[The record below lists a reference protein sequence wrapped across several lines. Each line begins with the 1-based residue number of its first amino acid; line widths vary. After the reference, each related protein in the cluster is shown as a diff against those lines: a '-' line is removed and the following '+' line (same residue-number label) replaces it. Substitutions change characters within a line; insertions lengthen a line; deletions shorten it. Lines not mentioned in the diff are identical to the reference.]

1 MKQTKLLKRK
11 RINTILSE
19 IFNYSLTI
27 VEAPMGFGKTTAV
40 KTFLTDMKTPYLWI
54 AFLNSSAS
62 STFFWEKFS
71 NEVLKID
78 ENSGKKLKKLGFPM
92 DAPQIEKILY
102 ILNNIN
108 YKEKTVL
115 VIDDY
120 HLSKELKL
128 YKFIEQIILN
138 DIDNL
143 HIVLITRDTSNINFS
158 ELFSKG
164 KCYVV
169 SQQQLKFNEDEIR
182 QYCLM
187 IYCNISNDDLR
198 KISEYTDGWISL
210 TYMML
215 LALKEGI
222 PIGMN
227 NTVDKLV
234 ENTLFNTYDNQVKT
248 FLLKLSVMDDFTAKQ
263 ASFVT
268 GEEKASVILKKLNK
282 KNSFV
287 FYDEQTHKYKI
298 HNVLLDFLRIKQ
310 NFKEE
315 ELNNIYRKLGQWY
328 LKEKEFVTAYGYFNR
343 AGDTEY
349 ILSQFNNPDNISNNL
364 TRFEGSFEMFEN
376 TSEELL
382 IKYPIA
388 YLQHIFNSILKG
400 NDKIRKNSLKKL
412 DKLQKFYENIEN
424 MDLNYKNRII
434 AEILIIKKFTK
445 FNHLELMGTYND
457 KALKL
462 LNGKQSY
469 IMLRENEFT
478 FGSPHLFYIY
488 FRDEGTFKELL
499 GFAKNRMV
507 MHSKISD
514 GCGTGSEYLLEAEY
528 SLETGNF
535 PEAELNSFKAIY
547 KAETKS
553 QISVIICAY
562 FNLTRLYILQGKIK
576 EGIEN
581 LNSLNKDI
589 ETADSHIFNTTL
601 DLCKG
606 YIYACL
612 KQKDKIPY
620 WLQTGDMSDAN
631 FLYQGMAFNYII
643 YGKAVML
650 SGNYINLEMLSES
663 FVEHFSIFSNQLGF
677 IHNGIFKAAALYHL
691 YGIEKGVS
699 ALEKVI
705 LSAQADNIIMPFVE
719 NASYIMDMLYIIEN
733 NDSNNE
739 YVKKI
744 IHYGKQYNESLNKNK
759 LDKIILSPRE
769 IEVLSLIAEGL
780 KREDVASHL
789 RMSQE
794 TVRTHLRNI
803 YQKLGASGKISAIK
817 MARLSGII

>member
-11 RINTILSE
+11 RINKILSE

-40 KTFLTDMKTPYLWI
+40 KNFLFDLKTPYLWI

-71 NEVLKID
+71 NEIMKID
-78 ENSGKKLKKLGFPM
+78 ENSAKKLKKLGFPI
-92 DAPQIEKILY
+92 DAPQVEKIVY
-102 ILNNIN
+102 ILNNID

-120 HLSKELKL
+120 HLSREIKL

-138 DIDNL
+138 DIDNF
-143 HIVLITRDTSNINFS
+143 HIVLITRDTTNINFS

-169 SQQQLKFNEDEIR
+169 SQQQLKFNKDELKK
-182 QYCLM
+182 YCLM
-187 IYCNISNDDLR
+187 MYDSISDSDLT

-210 TYMML
+210 TYMMV
-215 LALKEGI
+215 LALKDGI
-222 PIGMN
+222 PVGMN
-227 NTVDKLV
+227 STVDELV
-234 ENTLFNTYDNQVKT
+234 ENTLFNPYDNQVKN
-248 FLLKLSVMDDFTAKQ
+248 FLLKLSIMDDFTAKQ
-263 ASFVT
+263 AFFVT
-268 GEEKASVILKKLNK
+268 EEEKSSVILKKLNK
-282 KNSFV
+282 KNSFI

-298 HNVLLDFLRIKQ
+298 HNVLLDFLRTKQ

-315 ELNNIYRKLGQWY
+315 ELHNIYRKLGHWY
-328 LKEKEFVTAYGYFNR
+328 LKEKKFVTAYSYFNR

-349 ILSQFNNPDNISNNL
+349 ILSQFNNPENISNNL
-364 TRFEGSFEMFEN
+364 TEFKGSFEMFEN

-382 IKYPIA
+382 VKYPIA

-400 NDKIRKNSLKKL
+400 NDKIRKNCLIKL
-412 DKLQKFYENIEN
+412 DKLQNFYKNIENIE
-424 MDLNYKNRII
+424 LNYKNRII

-457 KALKL
+457 KALEL

-469 IMLRENEFT
+469 IMLRQNGFT
-478 FGSPHLFYIY
+478 FGSPHLLYIY
-488 FRDEGTFKELL
+488 FRNEGSFKELL
-499 GFAKNRMV
+499 KFAKNRMI

-535 PEAELNSFKAIY
+535 HKAELNSFKAIY
-547 KAETKS
+547 KAETKA
-553 QISVIICAY
+553 QISVILCAY

-581 LNSLNKDI
+581 LNSLNKYI
-589 ETADSHIFNTTL
+589 ETADSNICNTTL

-620 WLQTGDMSDAN
+620 WLQTGDMSAAN
-631 FLYQGMAFNYII
+631 FFYQGIAFNYIV

-663 FVEHFSIFSNQLGF
+663 FVEHFSVFSNQLGF
-677 IHNGIFKAAALYHL
+677 IHNGIFKAVAKYHL
-691 YGIEKGVS
+691 YSIEEGVS
-699 ALEKVI
+699 SLEKVI
-705 LSAQADNIIMPFVE
+705 LSAQADAIIMPFIE
-719 NASYIMDMLYIIEN
+719 SAPYIIDMLNIIQN

-739 YVKKI
+739 FVKKI
-744 IHYGKQYNESLNKNK
+744 IIYSSQYNESLNKNK
-759 LDKIILSPRE
+759 LDKITLSPRE
-769 IEVLSLIAEGL
+769 IEVLSLVAEGL
-780 KREDVASHL
+780 KREEVASRL
-789 RMSQE
+789 TMSQE

-803 YQKLGASGKISAIK
+803 YQKLGVSGKISAIK
-817 MARLSGII
+817 MARISGLI

>member
-1 MKQTKLLKRK
+1 
-11 RINTILSE
+11 LSE
-19 IFNYSLTI
+19 IFGYSLTI

-40 KTFLTDMKTPYLWI
+40 KNFLSDMKTPYLWI

-71 NEVLKID
+71 SELMKID

-92 DAPQIEKILY
+92 DAPQVEKIIY
-102 ILNNIN
+102 ILNNID

-120 HLSKELKL
+120 HLSKDLQL
-128 YKFIEQIILN
+128 YKFIEQIVLD
-138 DIDNL
+138 DIDNF
-143 HIVLITRDTSNINFS
+143 HIVLITRDTSDISFT
-158 ELFSKG
+158 ELLSKR
-164 KCYVV
+164 KCYVI
-169 SQQQLKFNEDEIR
+169 SQQQLKFNEDELKK
-182 QYCLM
+182 YCLM
-187 IYCNISNDDLR
+187 MYDSISDNDLI

-215 LALKEGI
+215 LALKEGV
-222 PIGMN
+222 PVGMN
-227 NTVDKLV
+227 STVDELV
-234 ENTLFNTYDNQVKT
+234 ENTLFNTYDDLVKN

-268 GEEKASVILKKLNK
+268 GEEKAPLILKKLNK

-310 NFKEE
+310 NFKED
-315 ELNNIYRKLGQWY
+315 ELHNIYRKLGQWY
-328 LKEKEFVTAYGYFNR
+328 LKEKEFITAYGYFNG

-364 TRFEGSFEMFEN
+364 TDFEGSFEMFEN

-382 IKYPIA
+382 VKYPLA

-400 NDKIRKNSLKKL
+400 NDKIRKNSLKNL
-412 DKLQKFYENIEN
+412 DKLQKFYENTEN
-424 MDLNYKNRII
+424 IDLNYKNRII

-457 KALKL
+457 KALEL

-469 IMLRENEFT
+469 IMLKQNGFT
-478 FGSPHLFYIY
+478 FGSPHLLYIY
-488 FRDEGTFKELL
+488 FRDEGTFRDLL
-499 GFAKNRMV
+499 EFAKNRMV
-507 MHSKISD
+507 MHSKISN

-535 PEAELNSFKAIY
+535 HEAELNSFKAIY
-547 KAETKS
+547 KAETKT
-553 QISVIICAY
+553 QIGVILCAY
-562 FNLTRLYILQGKIK
+562 FNLIRLYILQGKIK
-576 EGIEN
+576 EAIEN
-581 LNSLNKDI
+581 LNSLNKYI
-589 ETADSHIFNTTL
+589 ETADSHICNTTL

-620 WLQTGDMSDAN
+620 WLQTGDMSAAN
-631 FLYQGMAFNYII
+631 FFYQGMAFNYII

-650 SGNYINLEMLSES
+650 SENYINLEMLSES
-663 FVEHFSIFSNQLGF
+663 FIEHFSMFSNQLGF
-677 IHNGIFKAAALYHL
+677 IHNGIFKAVAKYHL
-691 YGIEKGVS
+691 YGMEEGVS
-699 ALEKVI
+699 ALEEVI
-705 LSAQADNIIMPFVE
+705 LSAQADDIIMPFVE
-719 NASYIMDMLYIIEN
+719 SASHIMDMLYIIEN

-759 LDKIILSPRE
+759 FDKISLSPRE
-769 IEVLSLIAEGL
+769 IEVLSLIADGL
-780 KREDVASHL
+780 KRDEVASRL
-789 RMSQE
+789 EVSQE

-817 MARLSGII
+817 TAQMNGINLNIYQ

>member
-11 RINTILSE
+11 RINKILSE

-40 KTFLTDMKTPYLWI
+40 KNFLSNLKTPYLWI
-54 AFLNSSAS
+54 AFLNSTAS

-71 NEVLKID
+71 NEIMKVD
-78 ENSGKKLKKLGFPM
+78 ESSAKKLKKLGFPI
-92 DAPQIEKILY
+92 DAPQVEKIIY

-138 DIDNL
+138 DIDNFY
-143 HIVLITRDTSNINFS
+143 IVLITRDTTNINFS

-164 KCYVV
+164 KCYVI
-169 SQQQLKFNEDEIR
+169 SQQQLKFNEDELKK
-182 QYCLM
+182 YCLM
-187 IYCNISNDDLR
+187 MYSNISDSALN
-198 KISEYTDGWISL
+198 KIIEYTDGWISL

-215 LALKEGI
+215 LALKNGI
-222 PIGMN
+222 PVGMN
-227 NTVDKLV
+227 STVDELV
-234 ENTLFNTYDNQVKT
+234 ESTLFNPYDNQVKN

-268 GEEKASVILKKLNK
+268 EEEKAAVILKKLNK

-298 HNVLLDFLRIKQ
+298 HNVLLDFLRTKQ

-315 ELNNIYRKLGQWY
+315 ELHNLYRKLGKWY
-328 LKEKEFVTAYGYFNR
+328 LKEKEFITAYDYFNR
-343 AGDTEY
+343 AGDTEF
-349 ILSQFNNPDNISNNL
+349 ILSQFNNPENISNDL
-364 TRFEGSFEMFEN
+364 TEFKGSFEMFEN

-382 IKYPIA
+382 VKYPIA

-400 NDKIRKNSLKKL
+400 NDEIIENSLRKL
-412 DKLQKFYENIEN
+412 DRLQKLYENMEN
-424 MDLNYKNRII
+424 IDLNYKNRII
-434 AEILIIKKFTK
+434 AETLIIKKFTK
-445 FNHLELMGTYND
+445 FNHLELMKTYSN
-457 KALKL
+457 KALEL
-462 LNGKQSY
+462 LNGKKSY
-469 IMLRENEFT
+469 IMLRQNEVT
-478 FGSPHLFYIY
+478 FGSPHLLYIY
-488 FRDEGTFKELL
+488 FRDEGTFKEILKL
-499 GFAKNRMV
+499 AKNRMII
-507 MHSKISD
+507 HSKVSN
-514 GCGTGSEYLLEAEY
+514 GCGTGSEFLLEAEY
-528 SLETGNF
+528 AMETGNF
-535 PEAELNSFKAIY
+535 PAAELNSLKAIY
-547 KAETKS
+547 KAKTKS
-553 QISVIICAY
+553 QVSIIICAY

-581 LNSLNKDI
+581 LNSLNKYI
-589 ETADSHIFNTTL
+589 ETADSHIYNTTL

-620 WLQTGDMSDAN
+620 WLQTGDMSTAN
-631 FLYQGMAFNYII
+631 FFYQGMAFNYIV

-663 FVEHFSIFSNQLGF
+663 FVEHFSVFSNQLGF
-677 IHNGIFKAAALYHL
+677 IHNGIFKAVARYNI
-691 YGIEKGVS
+691 YSIEEGLSSLK
-699 ALEKVI
+699 KVI
-705 LSAQADNIIMPFVE
+705 LSAQADGIIMPFIE
-719 NASYIMDMLYIIEN
+719 SASYIMDMLNIIQN

-739 YVKKI
+739 FVKKI
-744 IHYGKQYNESLNKNK
+744 IIYGNQYNESLNRNK
-759 LDKIILSPRE
+759 FDKITLSPRE
-769 IEVLSLIAEGL
+769 IEVLALVAEGL
-780 KREDVASHL
+780 KREEVASHL
-789 RMSQE
+789 TMSQE

-803 YQKLGASGKISAIK
+803 YQKLGVSGKISAIK
-817 MARLSGII
+817 IARISGLI